1 MLYNNLYEF
10 EWDDVKA
17 STNFIKH
24 GIRFS
29 EAVTIWSDNQALE
42 IPDPDHSQ
50 NDERWVRIG
59 FSNQAKV
66 LVVIYSEKLYAE
78 KIRVISA
85 RKATAQE
92 QKQCHEKV
100 NS

>member
-1 MLYNNLYEF
+1 MLYNDLYEF
-10 EWDDVKA
+10 EWDDTKA
-17 STNFIKH
+17 SANFIKH

-42 IPDPDHSQ
+42 IPDPDHSK
-50 NDERWVRIG
+50 NEERWVRIG

-66 LVVIYSEKLYAE
+66 LVVIYSEQLNGE

-85 RKATAQE
+85 RKATTQE
-92 QKQCHEKV
+92 RIQYHEKV

>member
-1 MLYNNLYEF
+1 F

-24 GIRFS
+24 RISFS
-29 EAVTIWSDNQALE
+29 EAVTIWNDYQALE
-42 IPDPDHSQ
+42 IPDPDHSK
-50 NDERWVRIG
+50 DEERWVRIG

-66 LVVIYSEKLYAE
+66 LVVIYCEKLDDI

-85 RKATAQE
+85 RKATTQE
-92 QKQCHEKV
+92 QRQYYEKV